1 MSRARVDMWQMG
13 HAFAWEKEGW
23 FAPLS
28 ALLEGL
34 GPAEAAWQPP
44 GGGNSIWQ
52 TINHLNYYNERY
64 LQRMKGE
71 PVGPAPDGNDVT
83 FAAGNPEDA
92 AAWAATVAKTR
103 EVADGYSKL
112 LAEMTDDDLDKPFG
126 QGTVAGVL
134 PALITHMI
142 YHTGQ
147 IALIRKMQQSWP
159 ARRDG

>member
-1 MSRARVDMWQMG
+1 MARVRAELLQAE
-13 HAFAWEKEGW
+13 HAYAWEKEGW

-28 ALLEGL
+28 AVLEGL
-34 GPAEAAWQPP
+34 GPVEAAWQPP

-52 TINHLNYYNERY
+52 TVTHLNYYNERY
-64 LQRMKGE
+64 LQRIKGE
-71 PVGPAPDGNDVT
+71 ATGPSVDGNDAT
-83 FAAGNPEDA
+83 FAPGNPEDS

-103 EVADGYSKL
+103 DVAEGYSKF
-112 LAEMTDDDLDKPFG
+112 LAEVTDEDLEQSLG
-126 QGTVAGVL
+126 HGTVGMTLA
-134 PALITHMI
+134 ALITHMN